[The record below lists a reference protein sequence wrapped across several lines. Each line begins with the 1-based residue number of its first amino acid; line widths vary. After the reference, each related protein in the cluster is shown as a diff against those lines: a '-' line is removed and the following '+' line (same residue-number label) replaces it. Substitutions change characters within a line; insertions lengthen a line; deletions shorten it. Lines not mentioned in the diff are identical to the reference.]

1 MRLSV
6 ANFQLKRSPSFMSFV
21 LHILYFPFGTIRR
34 CLQNRLKPTHKKQFL
49 AKLKYAQRSSTTSC
63 GSKGQ
68 SYKRTW
74 PHATR
79 YFRKFSLSPLLS
91 WPPLVVSFFF
101 FGQIKCS
108 KYFCVYFYF
117 MIFFLSCFLFNA
129 AFFGKRKPNKL
140 AFTGCV
146 CKRFSC
152 TFLWRI
158 GNWDRRDVKR
168 FMDRDQTSNLFYIL
182 IYSNIFY
189 LTGRIWLTPPKEIWL
204 VRVTFSNL
212 VEPKFAKKN
221 MRTQWPIDNKV
232 ENTIALNL
240 FNKR

>member
-6 ANFQLKRSPSFMSFV
+6 ANFQLKRTPSFMSFV
-21 LHILYFPFGTIRR
+21 LQIHCFPFGTIRW
-34 CLQNRLKPTHKKQFL
+34 CLQNRLKATHKKQFL

-79 YFRKFSLSPLLS
+79 YFRKFFFASSLSAVSRCFFRFWANQMLEVLLC
-91 WPPLVVSFFF
+91 LLLFFDILF
-101 FGQIKCS
+101 
-108 KYFCVYFYF
+108 
-117 MIFFLSCFLFNA
+117 SCFLFIA

-182 IYSNIFY
+182 IYSNIWF
-189 LTGRIWLTPPKEIWL
+189 LTGRIWLTPPEEIWL
-204 VRVTFSNL
+204 VRVTFNNF
-212 VEPKFAKKN
+212 VEPKIAKKN
-221 MRTQWPIDNKV
+221 VRTQWPINNKV
-232 ENTIALNL
+232 ENIYSLNL

>member
-1 MRLSV
+1 MRREAALHRADQKVSLI
-6 ANFQLKRSPSFMSFV
+6 NGHGRTPHGTFESF
-21 LHILYFPFGTIRR
+21 
-34 CLQNRLKPTHKKQFL
+34 
-49 AKLKYAQRSSTTSC
+49 
-63 GSKGQ
+63 
-68 SYKRTW
+68 
-74 PHATR
+74 
-79 YFRKFSLSPLLS
+79 FSLLLS
-91 WPPLVVSFFF
+91 RPSLVVSFV

-108 KYFCVYFYF
+108 KYFCVCFYF
-117 MIFFLSCFLFNA
+117 FDILFSCFLFIA

-182 IYSNIFY
+182 IYSNIWF
-189 LTGRIWLTPPKEIWL
+189 LTGRIWLTPPEEIWL
-204 VRVTFSNL
+204 VRVTFNNF
-212 VEPKFAKKN
+212 VEPKIAKKN
-221 MRTQWPIDNKV
+221 VRTQWPINNKV
-232 ENTIALNL
+232 ENIYSLNL